1 MSAKNLNYKNS
12 GVDIEAANEGLKRI
26 KSHVNSTFNKYT
38 LSDIGSFGGCFQ
50 FPSNKY
56 KDPIL
61 VSSVDGVGTK
71 LLLAT
76 LSNIHDTVGQ
86 CLVNHCVNDILVI
99 GAKPLFFLDYF
110 ATGKLNNDI
119 LEDVIKGFSTA
130 CKQNNCVLIGGETAE
145 MPDFYDNNKYDLS
158 GTIVGVVDKN
168 NMLPNRK
175 TRAGDLLIGLYSN
188 GLHTNGYSLARK
200 VLLSKFKI
208 GEHINSLNS
217 TIEKELLKIHR
228 SYLPV
233 LEDILDKKWLKGLSH
248 ITGGG
253 IIENTHRVISENQ
266 DINVDWKSWEWPE
279 IFKIIQREGNI
290 KAEDMIQPFNLGIG
304 MILII
309 DKNNLAEL
317 DVHLKTINEDY
328 VIMGEVVNK

>member
-1 MSAKNLNYKNS
+1 MTTKNLNYKDS
-12 GVDIEAANEGLKRI
+12 GVDIETANLGLKRI

-50 FPSNKY
+50 FPSEKY
-56 KDPIL
+56 KNPIL

-71 LLLAT
+71 LLLAS
-76 LSNIHDTVGQ
+76 LSNVHDTVGQ

-119 LEDVIKGFSTA
+119 LEDVIKGFSIA

-145 MPDFYDNNKYDLS
+145 MPDFYGNDKYDLS
-158 GTIVGVVDKN
+158 GTIIGVVDKD
-168 NMLPNRK
+168 NMLSNRNTK
-175 TRAGDLLIGLYSN
+175 SGDILVGLFSN

-200 VLLSKFKI
+200 VLLSKFEI
-208 GEHINSLNS
+208 GEYVNSLES
-217 TIEKELLKIHR
+217 TIDKELLKIHR
-228 SYLPV
+228 SYLPI
-233 LEDILDKKWLKGLSH
+233 LEDILDKQWLKSLSH

-253 IIENTHRVISENQ
+253 IIENTHRVLSDNQ
-266 DINVDWKSWEWPE
+266 DINIDWKSWEWPE

-290 KAEDMIQPFNLGIG
+290 RTKDMIQPFNLGIG
-304 MILII
+304 IILII
-309 DKNNLAEL
+309 DKNHLADL
-317 DVHLKTINEDY
+317 DAHLKSINEDY